1 MTLFFRQHPLTPAR
15 LLITNSTLAFLTV
28 LSSILAL
35 RIGTVDIG
43 FSDIARSLSTVFG
56 LRDRLPDQGMIDSII
71 ISVRLPRILLAVIVG
86 GSIAVSGVVFQVFIR
101 NVLADPYILGIS
113 GGASVG
119 ALAAIA
125 SGISAVVAGAV
136 PFSAFVGAIIVATIV
151 FTLGNRRQ
159 EGDSNSLLLSGV
171 MIGAFLSACIL
182 VLVSIAGDPVRTALF
197 WLIGYLG
204 NASMSDNAL
213 LYAVNVPCALLLAS
227 RANSLNVYSLGE
239 RTARHLGVAPRGT
252 FVLSYAAASLM
263 TALAVSVSGAIGFIG
278 LIIPHVSRSLFG
290 ADHRILLPSSFFLG
304 SLFLLL
310 SDVIARS
317 ILAPVELP
325 TGAITAAIGAP
336 LFIYLLRRKK

>member
-1 MTLFFRQHPLTPAR
+1 MVNAVLAILT
-15 LLITNSTLAFLTV
+15 I
-28 LSSILAL
+28 LSCLLAL
-35 RIGTVDIG
+35 RLGTVDIG
-43 FSDIARSLSTVFG
+43 FGDIARSLSAALG
-56 LRDRLPDQGMIDSII
+56 LRDSLPDHGLIDSII
-71 ISVRLPRILLAVIVG
+71 VSVRLPRILLAVIVG

-119 ALAAIA
+119 ALLAIT
-125 SGISAVVAGAV
+125 SGISAAFAGAV
-136 PFSAFVGAIIVATIV
+136 PLSAFAGAVIVATVV
-151 FTLGNRRQ
+151 FSLGSRRQ

-204 NASMSDNAL
+204 NASMSDNFL
-213 LYAVNVPCALLLAS
+213 LYAVNVPCAVMLAS
-227 RANSLNVYSLGE
+227 RATALNVYSLGE
-239 RTARHLGVAPRGT
+239 HTARHLGASPRGT
-252 FVLSYAAASLM
+252 FVLTYAAASLM

-278 LIIPHVSRSLFG
+278 LIIPHIARSLFG

-317 ILAPVELP
+317 VLAPVELP
-325 TGAITAAIGAP
+325 TGAVTAAIGAP
-336 LFIYLLRRKK
+336 LFMYLLRRKK